1 MTCDVTGVCAGRTQF
16 KVTCDVQNYISI
28 VHGIPPAPPP
38 IFRLAHSYSDAMVL
52 QAPRAQIWGY
62 ATARSKV
69 VASIVGGDSAAAAA
83 TADAEGLWR
92 LVLPTPAA
100 SAQSHTLR
108 FSSALDPGLVL
119 NLTNVLFGDVW
130 LCSGQSNMVFSM
142 RSVASG
148 HGELAANASA
158 EIAAAASHA
167 GSIRLLATGVVTES
181 SPQSD
186 FASPMAWSLPSAA
199 SVGGDVSSVWSGFS
213 ATCWYYG
220 REIAALT
227 GRP

>member
-1 MTCDVTGVCAGRTQF
+1 MTCDVTGFCAGRTQF

-28 VHGIPPAPPP
+28 VHGKPPAPPP
-38 IFRLAHSYSDAMVL
+38 IFRLAHSYSEAMVL
-52 QAPRAQIWGY
+52 QAPRAQIWGH

-69 VASIVGGDSAAAAA
+69 VASIVGGDSAAA

-92 LVLPTPAA
+92 LVLPTPA

-108 FSSALDPGLVL
+108 FSSTLDPGVKL
-119 NLTNVLFGDVW
+119 NLTDVLFGDVW

-148 HGELAANASA
+148 HGDLAANASA

-167 GSIRLLATGVVTES
+167 SSIRLLETGVVTES

-199 SVGGDVSSVWSGFS
+199 SVGGDASSVWSGFS